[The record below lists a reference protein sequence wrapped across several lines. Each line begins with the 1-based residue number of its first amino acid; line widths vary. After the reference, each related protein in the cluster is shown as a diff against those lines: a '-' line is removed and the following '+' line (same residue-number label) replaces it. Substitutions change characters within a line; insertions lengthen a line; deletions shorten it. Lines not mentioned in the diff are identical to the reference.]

1 MKILITSD
9 WYKPQING
17 VVTSILNLE
26 KGLKALGHDV
36 RILTLSQNIRYHKTG
51 NVTYLSSLNADPI
64 YPGARIVRVLVQAEI
79 EDIIEWKPDIIHSQC
94 EFSTFQVALK
104 IADKTKAP
112 IVHTYHTCYED
123 YTQYVH
129 FLSHIGRGIIA
140 SMSRQIVSQTRCVIV
155 PTHKVKTILE
165 RYRVNRPIAV
175 IPTGLD
181 LDPFLD
187 SVDAMRITQ
196 LKETLHIPRHHKVLL
211 YLGRIAQEKHI
222 DEIIDNVKRM
232 NRDDLT
238 FVIVGGGPYLPKL
251 QSKVIRLGMTN
262 QVIFTG
268 MVNPQEVPLYYRI
281 GDIFTSAST
290 SETQGLTYI
299 EALASGLPA
308 VCKKDPCLEGV
319 ILSGINGYQFETY
332 EEFFSHLTELLDDC
346 EKRRAFSSQAQKIM
360 CENFGYVQFA
370 KRAEEVYKKALS
382 SPPDTT
388 RLLSRA
394 ELYFIMDKLRT
405 RLLASLKKFHSRA
418 EMLKDGMGT
427 LVENDWRMIDWRK
440 KWEDYKTK

>member
-36 RILTLSQNIRYHKTG
+36 RILTLSQNIRYHKSD

-64 YPGARIVRVLVQAEI
+64 YPGARIVRVLVQSEI

-140 SMSRQIVSQTRCVIV
+140 AMSRQIVSQTRCVIV
-155 PTHKVKTILE
+155 PTQKVKVILE
-165 RYRVNRPIAV
+165 RYRVNRPIVV

-181 LDPFLD
+181 LDTFLTPID
-187 SVDAMRITQ
+187 THLISD
-196 LKETLHIPRHHKVLL
+196 LKEKLQIPSHHKVLL

-222 DEIIDNVKRM
+222 DEIIDNLKRM
-232 NRDDLT
+232 EIEELT
-238 FVIVGGGPYLPKL
+238 FVIVGGGPYLTKL
-251 QSKVIRLGMTN
+251 QSKVAHLGMKDR
-262 QVIFTG
+262 VIFTG
-268 MVNPQEVPLYYRI
+268 MVNPQEVPLYYRL

-299 EALASGLPA
+299 EALASGVPSL
-308 VCKKDPCLEGV
+308 CKKDPCLEGV
-319 ILSGINGYQFETY
+319 IIDGINGYQFDAFED
-332 EEFFSHLTELLDDC
+332 FQSHLMELLTDD
-346 EKRRAFSSQAQKIM
+346 EKRCAFSQQAQKIM
-360 CENFGYVQFA
+360 RENFGYLQFA
-370 KRAEEVYKKALS
+370 QRAEEVYKKALS
-382 SPPDTT
+382 SPMDTN

-394 ELYFIMDKLRT
+394 ELYFIMDKLRS
-405 RLLASLKKFHSRA
+405 RLLASLRKFHVKA
-418 EMLKDGMGT
+418 ERLKGGMDS
-427 LVENDWRMIDWRK
+427 LVENDWGMSDWRK